1 MKNETIRI
9 TDVSQLA
16 NAIIAAG
23 VECMFGVADTETP
36 VEMRKF
42 NLTGRKIPSTART
55 AKGKL
60 INEKVLNPYL
70 GTMKIARRNFFVNAN
85 FVTACQKRYAE
96 LNGLDPKDIE
106 YTPGETHY
114 IHCQTTDGKPLALCH
129 HKEEPQRQ
137 YLQVFPLRNLG
148 ETIYV
153 HPTMGRLTAAQVKD
167 IYDNWMTPE
176 EREEWKPRVIILK
189 MDSIRSLSLRRV
201 KILNDTVSRLTGRLA
216 RFKGL
221 RVSTAAP
228 LPVVAAE

>member
-16 NAIIAAG
+16 DAIIAAG

-42 NLTGRKIPSTART
+42 NLTGRKIVSPKT
-55 AKGKL
+55 GKP

-85 FVTACQKRYAE
+85 FVTACEKRYAE
-96 LNGLDPKDIE
+96 LNGLDKNDVE
-106 YTPGETHY
+106 YTPGNTHY
-114 IHCQTTDGKPLALCH
+114 VHAQTADGKPLALCY
-129 HKEEPQRQ
+129 HKEDPRRQ

-153 HPTMGRLTAAQVKD
+153 HPTMGRLAAEQVND
-167 IYDNWMTPE
+167 IYNNWVAPE

-201 KILNDTVSRLTGRLA
+201 KILNNTVSRLTGRLA

-221 RVSTAAP
+221 RVSTTAP

>member
-9 TDVSQLA
+9 TDKSQLA

-42 NLTGRKIPSTART
+42 NLTGRKITSPVS
-55 AKGKL
+55 GKP

-96 LNGLDPKDIE
+96 LNGLDEKDVE
-106 YTPGETHY
+106 YTPDETHY
-114 IHCQTTDGKPLALCH
+114 IHCQTADNKPLALCH
-129 HKEEPQRQ
+129 LKTDPQRQ

-153 HPTMGRLTAAQVKD
+153 HPTMGRLNAEQVKD
-167 IYDNWMTPE
+167 IYDNWVTPE

-189 MDSIRSLSLRRV
+189 MDSIRTLSLRRV
-201 KILNDTVSRLTGRLA
+201 KILNDTVSRLTGRMA
-216 RFKGL
+216 RFKNL
-221 RVSTAAP
+221 KVSTAAP
-228 LPVVAAE
+228 LPVVAVE

>member
-9 TDVSQLA
+9 TDKSQLA
-16 NAIIAAG
+16 DAIIAAG

-42 NLTGRKIPSTART
+42 NLTGRKIISPVS
-55 AKGKL
+55 GKP

-85 FVTACQKRYAE
+85 FVTACEKRYAE
-96 LNGLDPKDIE
+96 LNGLDKKDVE
-106 YTPGETHY
+106 YTPGTTHY
-114 IHCQTTDGKPLALCH
+114 IHVQTADGKSLALCH
-129 HKEEPQRQ
+129 HKDDPQRQ

-153 HPTMGRLTAAQVKD
+153 HPTMGRLSKEQVED
-167 IYDNWMTPE
+167 IYDNWVTE
-176 EREEWKPRVIILK
+176 QEREEWKPRVIILK

-201 KILNDTVSRLTGRLA
+201 KILNDTVSRLTGRLSKW
-216 RFKGL
+216 KGT

-228 LPVVAAE
+228 LPVVAIEN